1 MGTTN
6 AAANYLGSTTGG
18 GGTSTEVL
26 SNYKLQQG
34 GSLLGGGGGIG
45 GTTTEFDSISQ
56 LSQKAYSNALATTRV
71 GGVGDRMDRIGGG
84 DLTNLETSDTSLI
97 DYNITN
103 EQMKYRANV
112 ENMYKKGMLC
122 SWKTD

>member
-71 GGVGDRMDRIGGG
+71 GGG

-122 SWKTD
+122 SWKTA